1 MFIIVIRT
9 LYGLPKG
16 EMDIFFWVG
25 NHFLSIAIY
34 FVPLIINRNYEKKL
48 MRRGIEVNRLLFT
61 FRGEEWD
68 CLQKL
73 FKGIYIFFFQ
83 FFFCSD

>member
-34 FVPLIINRNYEKKL
+34 FVPLIINRNYEKKTHEE
-48 MRRGIEVNRLLFT
+48 RNRSEST
-61 FRGEEWD
+61 FV
-68 CLQKL
+68 
-73 FKGIYIFFFQ
+73 YI
-83 FFFCSD
+83 SWGGMGLSSKMI